1 MRAGTVISIP
11 DASSRASGKETI
23 QPGLPGRWSVWSQAD
38 AGPGAHFLIPLDDTA
53 KATGVRYATV
63 RIVEPQGE
71 LPRILLLATQPADRM
86 AQGPSGGGM
95 SSQPVPRDLTRS
107 AA

>member
-71 LPRILLLATQPADRM
+71 LPRISLLATQPAERM
-86 AQGPSGGGM
+86 PKVRAGGGM
-95 SSQPVPRDLTRS
+95 SSQPAPLQVQRV